1 MNTNLQA
8 TVESFLQFYSANR
21 HKKELTKLTDVVLA
35 YALSARGYNNYRSDS
50 ESGEAFFINEILAKS
65 RPKLCIDVGANIGEY
80 SVALMK
86 ATDTQVVAFEPLPI
100 AFQIL
105 SQKSKEFPGR
115 LIAEKM
121 GIGANQE
128 ELFINYDPSE
138 TSFASFSKDV
148 EQVDYLK
155 NTQSLKAPLVTLDW
169 YCETNKINEIDLIK
183 IDVEG
188 FESEV
193 FAGAKNVFN
202 QIRPRFIQMEFN
214 WHQMFRNAPLY
225 YFSKQL
231 HGYETYQ
238 LLPNGWAK
246 RDPKDPVSN
255 IFLFSNFV
263 FVRSGEV

>member
-1 MNTNLQA
+1 
-8 TVESFLQFYSANR
+8 
-21 HKKELTKLTDVVLA
+21 
-35 YALSARGYNNYRSDS
+35 
-50 ESGEAFFINEILAKS
+50 
-65 RPKLCIDVGANIGEY
+65 
-80 SVALMK
+80 
-86 ATDTQVVAFEPLPI
+86 
-100 AFQIL
+100 
-105 SQKSKEFPGR
+105 
-115 LIAEKM
+115 M